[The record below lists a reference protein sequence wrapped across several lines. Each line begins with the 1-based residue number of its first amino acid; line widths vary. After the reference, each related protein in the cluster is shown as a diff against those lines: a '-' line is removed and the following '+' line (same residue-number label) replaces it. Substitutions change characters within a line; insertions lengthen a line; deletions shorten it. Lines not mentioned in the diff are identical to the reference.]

1 MVIKPRFFRQWL
13 YILSFLVPPYLK
25 VGSYYSQLKFWRF
38 YHLEKRHRGGGRFS
52 KRSNSSFT
60 TMFCL
65 AYFTIKSDKFFT
77 IVCFLSI
84 VLPRFVYHGL
94 FARLF
99 QRWNNLKMNA
109 ESFPK
114 FLPKFLPKLIP
125 DFVSKSRPDSGWNC
139 RRKKYSVLFP
149 P

>member
-1 MVIKPRFFRQWL
+1 MVVYTVLSGTPLPESRL
-13 YILSFLVPPYLK
+13 ILLTAKILEVLPS
-25 VGSYYSQLKFWRF
+25 
-38 YHLEKRHRGGGRFS
+38 LEKTQRRGRFS

-60 TMFCL
+60 VMFCL
-65 AYFTIKSDKFFT
+65 AYFTIKSDRFFT
-77 IVCFLSI
+77 IVCFLSV
-84 VLPRFVYHGL
+84 VLPRFVYHGW

-114 FLPKFLPKLIP
+114 FLPKLIP
-125 DFVSKSRPDSGWNC
+125 DFVSKSRPESGPDSGRNC
-139 RRKKYSVLFP
+139 RREKYSVLFP